1 MALQVQGGTFMKT
14 EERLSI
20 KIIRKV
26 VFVSIVLICLLT
38 IGAVASKSEVN
49 YVTIVYPE
57 DYETTVMTSK
67 VVISE
72 ILSENHIIVL
82 PDEVVYPSLDSKLD
96 ITKTIKELRYNPQY
110 SYIDSLV
117 DLKKEMREN
126 RFEKLWG
133 VREDYE

>member
-1 MALQVQGGTFMKT
+1 MET

-38 IGAVASKSEVN
+38 IGVFASKSEVN

-67 VVISE
+67 AVISE

-96 ITKTIKELRYNPQY
+96 VTKTIK
-110 SYIDSLV
+110 IDKNLFPFFKQNSPLS
-117 DLKKEMREN
+117 KY
-126 RFEKLWG
+126 F
-133 VREDYE
+133 Y